1 MKPVRMVRGPML
13 PLDRADVDTDQII
26 PQQFLKRIERDG
38 YGEFLFYNWAHR
50 DDGSPIEDF
59 ITNRPERSEAKIL
72 VAGRNFGCGSS
83 REHAPWAIQDWGFD
97 AVIAPST
104 ADIFRNNSANIG
116 LLIVE
121 LPEPEVRRLMDMAQ
135 DPTAS
140 VTIDLEQQTVVGER
154 RRGEVR
160 LRPIG
165 QGAPAARSRL
175 DRDDPHPRGVDHPA
189 RVGSAGLAPGQLREP
204 NQLAVLDRARGE
216 PEGIHQGLELIQP
229 QRLWPVTE
237 RVLGMGVD
245 LHHDPVRPDRLGGE
259 GQRRN
264 QVPIAGGM

>member
-140 VTIDLEQQTVVGER
+140 VTIDLEQQTVVGDGFEARFDFDPSAKER
-154 RRGEVR
+154 LLQG
-160 LRPIG
+160 LDWIG
-165 QGAPAARSRL
+165 MTLTLEESITQHEL
-175 DRDDPHPRGVDHPA
+175 DRPA
-189 RVGSAGLAPGQLREP
+189 WLPVSSGSPT
-204 NQLAVLDRARGE
+204 N
-216 PEGIHQGLELIQP
+216 
-229 QRLWPVTE
+229 
-237 RVLGMGVD
+237 
-245 LHHDPVRPDRLGGE
+245 
-259 GQRRN
+259 
-264 QVPIAGGM
+264 